1 MINSVLN
8 NTIKYHRYGFQ
19 TCCIEFMMLK
29 DFAVLSLQVP
39 ISCLSNA
46 YKYSAKL
53 IAFNFLM
60 AVNKENNMKPIYENS
75 P

>member
-1 MINSVLN
+1 
-8 NTIKYHRYGFQ
+8 
-19 TCCIEFMMLK
+19 MMLK
-29 DFAVLSLQVP
+29 DFAVLSLQMP